1 MKIRKKRK
9 LDLDELIKPG
19 FISLIEKDLKDYED
33 EEEDEETQKQ
43 KKKIEEMNLKTE
55 KDIIEEEMEKNYNKE
70 PKTWEEAEKKNK
82 KLLTVEFLSFGGG
95 NFVDDEKENEI
106 EFIDNFID
114 PITNEKLNIKNFN
127 EDEINK
133 IHIQQETFDP
143 MFFLEK
149 LYKKMSVEEFKE
161 SIIHIDDR
169 ENSAKSLQ
177 FAGTSA
183 LEKLSTT
190 PSYESVAA
198 GSYTKGQFVRLFLS
212 DTSNPALVLAGAKT
226 LQLHVSMSLEDAT
239 TKDTPGTWQVQEPTG
254 LSYDISTNALV
265 ASNETITSAVGGQT
279 LGTLMDFYESSTLLY
294 WQIANVSGDNQ
305 RTKGSV
311 ICSGQCRI
319 NSIQVTAGNRQV
331 ATYDTQLSGY
341 GDYNVGA

>member
-1 MKIRKKRK
+1 MRLKGQNFRILT
-9 LDLDELIKPG
+9 LDSTSSKFKCIGMATTCTVNLTANTDDASTKDDVGGAAKPEVTSNSWSVQVE
-19 FISLIEKDLKDYED
+19 SL
-33 EEEDEETQKQ
+33 
-43 KKKIEEMNLKTE
+43 NVV
-55 KDIIEEEMEKNYNKE
+55 DI
-70 PKTWEEAEKKNK
+70 AA
-82 KLLTVEFLSFGGG
+82 LLTAIKTMTPFTLMWDETATADNQSIEGATYARKGTAFL
-95 NFVDDEKENEI
+95 NDLTCI
-106 EFIDNFID
+106 
-114 PITNEKLNIKNFN
+114 FN
-127 EDEINK
+127 
-133 IHIQQETFDP
+133 
-143 MFFLEK
+143 
-149 LYKKMSVEEFKE
+149 
-161 SIIHIDDR
+161 DR
-169 ENSAKSLQ
+169 ENSTKSLQ
-177 FAGTSA
+177 FTGTSA
-183 LEKLSTT
+183 LEKLATT
-190 PSYESVAA
+190 PSTEAVAA

-212 DTSNPALVLAGAKT
+212 NSSNPALVLAGAKT

-311 ICSGQCRI
+311 IVSGQARI
-319 NSIQVTAGNRQV
+319 GSIAVNAANRQV

>member
-1 MKIRKKRK
+1 MRLKGQNFRILT
-9 LDLDELIKPG
+9 LDSTSSKFKCIGMSQSCTVNLTANVDDSSTKDDVGGAAKPEVTSNG
-19 FISLIEKDLKDYED
+19 WSVQVESL
-33 EEEDEETQKQ
+33 
-43 KKKIEEMNLKTE
+43 NVV
-55 KDIIEEEMEKNYNKE
+55 DIG
-70 PKTWEEAEKKNK
+70 A
-82 KLLTVEFLSFGGG
+82 LLTAIKTMTPFTLMWDETSTTDNQSIENATYARKGTAFL
-95 NFVDDEKENEI
+95 ND
-106 EFIDNFID
+106 
-114 PITNEKLNIKNFN
+114 LNVTFN
-127 EDEINK
+127 
-133 IHIQQETFDP
+133 
-143 MFFLEK
+143 
-149 LYKKMSVEEFKE
+149 
-161 SIIHIDDR
+161 DR
-169 ENSAKSLQ
+169 ENSVKSLQ
-177 FAGTSA
+177 FSGTSA
-183 LEKLSTT
+183 LEKLTTT
-190 PSYESVAA
+190 PSTEAVAA

-212 DTSNPALVLAGAKT
+212 DSSNPALVLAGAKT
-226 LQLHVSMSLEDAT
+226 LQLHISMSLEDAT

-279 LGTLMDFYESSTLLY
+279 LATLMDFYESSTLLY